1 MPKLAQICDIYYT
14 SVTVKF
20 YLIESRVFKDTSTGA
35 PLATFTDS
43 GEFDHKIYSS
53 NSNTLYSLRSV
64 VFNWLI
70 FTDASI
76 NITDRN
82 FAACV
87 NYNHMLNNS
96 DPEHFMSC
104 TERNKI
110 TAAVANIE
118 VDGDSVVLEVH
129 HRSEG
134 IYTCECRFSKMTLLH
149 ELDKYMVSNIHSVR
163 SDMRSTVLPTG
174 YGYYFECSLGD
185 VVVKLERH
193 LPNCKQNNSI
203 SGVQSFV
210 VTRYMYCRKMIVRLH
225 FVPKENDFICGLMLQ
240 LTKI

>member
-1 MPKLAQICDIYYT
+1 MPKLAQICDIYYI
-14 SVTVKF
+14 SVTLKF

-87 NYNHMLNNS
+87 NYNHLLNNS
-96 DPEHFMSC
+96 DTEHFVSC
-104 TERNKI
+104 TDRNKI

-118 VDGDSVVLEVH
+118 ADGESVVLEVD
-129 HRSEG
+129 HRSKG
-134 IYTCECRFSKMTLLH
+134 IYTCECRFSKMTLVH

-163 SDMRSTVLPTG
+163 SDMRSIVLPTG
-174 YGYYFECSLGD
+174 NWSNRNIPSD
-185 VVVKLERH
+185 HKKL
-193 LPNCKQNNSI
+193 NSWKRTILNAVWEMWWWNWKII
-203 SGVQSFV
+203 SQTVNRIIPFPE
-210 VTRYMYCRKMIVRLH
+210 TL
-225 FVPKENDFICGLMLQ
+225 L
-240 LTKI
+240 